1 VTTCQTGMIPK
12 LLHKVVELVK
22 LISGPGKADKQPEA
36 VQKMQDVYE
45 VLLHDLIAPKI
56 R

>member
-1 VTTCQTGMIPK
+1 M
-12 LLHKVVELVK
+12 VELVK
-22 LISGPGKADKQPEA
+22 LISGPAKHDKQPDV

-45 VLLHDLIAPKI
+45 VLLHDLISTKI